1 MRARGNGSNAPEVTR
16 GRWRR
21 IWCVALAL
29 LAGCEMKNFI
39 FFPEPLISTTPKS
52 AGLAFDDVYVMTS
65 DGVRINGWYV
75 PAPPTA
81 DGSTVTLLWFHGN
94 AGNLSDRVHQ
104 LRQLH
109 DRLGVDIF
117 MIDYRE
123 YGRSEGEVSEAGT
136 YLDAEAALVYVRGRP
151 GGLTRRIVYYGQ
163 SLGSAVAVELARRSP
178 PDGLI
183 LEAPF
188 LSIQAMAKSVVP
200 LLPVGALVSTKY
212 DSLSKIGAIHVP
224 LLILHGDQDEVVPYA
239 QGRRLFA
246 AANEPKRYFTIVGA
260 RHNDTYV
267 IGGAAYFDALRTFL
281 ASLQ

>member
-1 MRARGNGSNAPEVTR
+1 MND
-16 GRWRR
+16 
-21 IWCVALAL
+21 L
-29 LAGCEMKNFI
+29 I
-39 FFPEPLISTTPKS
+39 FFPEPLISATPKS
-52 AGLAFDDVYVMTS
+52 AGLPFDDVYMTTS

-75 PAPPTA
+75 PAPPRA
-81 DGSTVTLLWFHGN
+81 EGSTITLLRFHGN

-109 DRLGVDIF
+109 DQLGVDIF

-136 YLDAEAALVYVRGRP
+136 YLDAEAALAYLRSRP
-151 GGLTRRIVYYGQ
+151 DAASHRIVYYGQ

-188 LSIQAMAKSVVP
+188 VSIQAMAKAVIP
-200 LLPVGALVSTKY
+200 FLPVGALISTKY

-224 LLILHGDQDEVVPYA
+224 LLVLHGDQDEVVPYA

-246 AANEPKRYFTIVGA
+246 AANEPKRFFTIAGSH
-260 RHNDTYV
+260 HNDTYL
-267 IGGAAYFDALRTFL
+267 IGGAAYFDAMRAFL
-281 ASLQ
+281 ATVR

>member
-1 MRARGNGSNAPEVTR
+1 
-16 GRWRR
+16 
-21 IWCVALAL
+21 
-29 LAGCEMKNFI
+29 MKDFI

-136 YLDAEAALVYVRGRP
+136 YLDAEAALASVRGRP
-151 GGLTRRIVYYGQ
+151 GGSTRRIVYYGQ

-188 LSIQAMAKSVVP
+188 LSIQAMAKAVVP

-246 AANEPKRYFTIVGA
+246 AANEPKRFFTIVGA
-260 RHNDTYV
+260 HHNDTYV
-267 IGGAAYFDALRTFL
+267 TGGSAYFDALRTFL